1 MEVRAISKSVRVSP
15 RKVRLM
21 ADGVRSM
28 NIVKAYQVLD
38 GAHKRAATPL
48 LKTLKSAVA
57 NAVNNA
63 KLDQNDLVIKTIMVN
78 EGQAMKRFR
87 PSTRGRIH
95 PYKKRGSNITVVLE
109 SVATPAV
116 AQPLVT
122 KEDKKAVAKIEEKK
136 TAKKAEVKK
145 TETKEE
151 EK

>member
-21 ADGVRSM
+21 ADSVRSM
-28 NIVKAYQVLD
+28 SVVKAYQVLQ
-38 GAHKRAATPL
+38 GAQKRGATPL
-48 LKTLKSAVA
+48 MKTLKSAVA

-78 EGQAMKRFR
+78 EGMVMKRFR

-95 PYKKRGSNITVVLE
+95 PYKKRGSNIYIVLE
-109 SVATPAV
+109 SVAQPAV

-122 KEDKKAVAKIEEKK
+122 KEDKEAVKKAEEKK
-136 TAKKAEVKK
+136 TAKK
-145 TETKEE
+145 TETKKAKKEE
-151 EK
+151 TK